1 MHSVK
6 RWFLIVSLL
15 LCPIAAMAQQGSALS
30 NLFRRNPG
38 GGAATVTI
46 DTPNTAIPRPTEVP
60 NATRVTVT
68 GTKSPVDKC
77 TVTTTREELPP
88 EPDPLGQLVKVLTG
102 IPGAASLDSTACA
115 PLADAPDDSARRINA
130 ALNSLQR
137 NVDASA
143 QELKTIQSEYKDV
156 GNRISNF
163 VACIKTEDNSDICS
177 DTAVFITER
186 TKLEGI
192 VTKELDVHVP
202 VIESAEAELAS
213 VKKLLQERLKT
224 SNPSPPPEER
234 AWLDSVNLRINC
246 LGKHIAFLLQTIE
259 SLKTSRSELEKFAAL
274 LATHTALFPNNTNGR
289 LTSYRAVLP
298 EDNNAK
304 ISGTVTCTNFFTKQV
319 SVDPIPFTVIYHD
332 IPFASVTMGVLF
344 TPLNKREIGTSPVRT
359 GTAAD
364 GTPTFRNTFAETD
377 RAANQIVPFSFF
389 NVYLS
394 GTRRLNLN
402 FTGGVGINPNNGS
415 NQAEYFVGGALGF
428 KNVYV
433 QFGGHIGRWQELGGG
448 FVLGETVP
456 ADFPGAPIQRR
467 YTMRPA
473 IGISYRL
480 PLP

>member
-1 MHSVK
+1 MYSLK

-77 TVTTTREELPP
+77 TVATTREELPP
-88 EPDPLGQLVKVLTG
+88 EPNPLGQLVKILTG
-102 IPGAASLDSTACA
+102 IPGAASITTCA
-115 PLADAPDDSARRINA
+115 AAVDGPDDSARRINA
-130 ALNSLQR
+130 ALDSLQR

-143 QELKTIQSEYKDV
+143 QELGTIQGEYKEA

-177 DTAVFITER
+177 NTAIFISER
-186 TKLEGI
+186 TKLQ
-192 VTKELDVHVP
+192 VKLATQLDTRIP
-202 VIESAEAELAS
+202 VIESAELELAS
-213 VKKLLQERLKT
+213 VKKLLQERIKT
-224 SNPSPPPEER
+224 SSPSPTQAEQ
-234 AWLDSVNLRINC
+234 AWLDNVNLRLNC
-246 LGKHIAFLLQTIE
+246 LGKHIAFLRETIE
-259 SLKTSRSELEKFAAL
+259 SLKTSRSELERFTAL
-274 LATHTALFPNNTNGR
+274 LDTHIALFPDNTNGR
-289 LTSYRAVLP
+289 LTTYRAVLP

-304 ISGTVTCTNFFTKQV
+304 VSGTVTCTNFFTKQV
-319 SVDPIPFTVIYHD
+319 SVDPIPFTVTYHD

-344 TPLNKREIGTSPVRT
+344 TTLNKREIGTSPVRT

-377 RAANQIVPFSFF
+377 HAANQIVPFSFF

-402 FTGGVGINPNNGS
+402 FTSGVGINPNNGS
-415 NQAEYFVGGALGF
+415 NQAEFFVGGAIGF

-456 ADFPGAPIQRR
+456 ADFPGAPIERR